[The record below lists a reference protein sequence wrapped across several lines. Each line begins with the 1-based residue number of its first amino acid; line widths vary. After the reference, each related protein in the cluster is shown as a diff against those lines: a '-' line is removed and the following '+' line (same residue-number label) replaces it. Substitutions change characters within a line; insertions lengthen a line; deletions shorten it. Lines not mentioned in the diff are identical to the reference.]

1 MTPLWSL
8 DKPANDDILQE
19 ITSVV
24 SEQKTTFEG
33 RIERHFDWSDST
45 ISAGLVSRS
54 STTPGSARMLF
65 GPRSEVS
72 QPAKDGIG
80 MIVSDESRLIWFNS
94 DQSSYVGGQGAMLV
108 INPRLGGLVDNDGVR
123 WVSDHGT
130 FTTSGSDA
138 EERVPFNVTY
148 DPANAI
154 TVQVTNSGDNSG
166 ASFAIAVTS
175 LGSSSFS
182 LGHEYVGPGAQPAG
196 EIHWRSLGTVAL

>member
-8 DKPANDDILQE
+8 DKPANDDVLQE
-19 ITSVV
+19 LTSVV
-24 SEQKTTFEG
+24 SSQKATFED

-45 ISAGLVSRS
+45 VSAGLVSRS
-54 STTPGSARMLF
+54 STTPGSARMF
-65 GPRSEVS
+65 YGPRSEVS
-72 QPAKDGIG
+72 SPSKDGIG

-94 DQSSYVGGQGAMLV
+94 AQSSYVGGQGAMIV
-108 INPRLGGLVDNDGVR
+108 INPANAATSANDGTR
-123 WVSDHGT
+123 WVADHGV

-138 EERVPFNVTY
+138 EEKVAMNVTY
-148 DPANAI
+148 LANAI

-196 EIHWRSLGTVAL
+196 EVHWRSLGTIAL